1 MRFANIHSLD
11 CDLSVKPQRT
21 KVLGLRKNYLILLIT
36 KWGKG
41 FFLKKCK
48 KLTTNLSKYQID
60 FDQKKNICFSSP
72 DQSSIQEETKGNLR
86 PLRVGEVGET
96 NRYPQGKIE

>member
-1 MRFANIHSLD
+1 M
-11 CDLSVKPQRT
+11 
-21 KVLGLRKNYLILLIT
+21 T

-48 KLTTNLSKYQID
+48 NWPGHTNLSKYQID
-60 FDQKKNICFSSP
+60 FDQKKNIWFSSP

-86 PLRVGEVGET
+86 PLREGEVGET